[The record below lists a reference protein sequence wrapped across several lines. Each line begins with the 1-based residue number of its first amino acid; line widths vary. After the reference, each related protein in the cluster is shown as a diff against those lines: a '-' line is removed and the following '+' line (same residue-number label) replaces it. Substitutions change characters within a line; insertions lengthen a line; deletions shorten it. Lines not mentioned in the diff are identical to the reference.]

1 MLSPR
6 GRQRVFIP
14 VVLVVLD
21 VRSVLARAIGGD
33 RRLLAGCRVL
43 AAEEAAE
50 EAARAFFVVGLHRG
64 AHLALVL
71 KVIEF
76 QGGILAI
83 GLALVNLLGALLT
96 ILNTSKGIGSSFRYF
111 QCITFL

>member
-1 MLSPR
+1 ML
-6 GRQRVFIP
+6 IP

-33 RRLLAGCRVL
+33 RRLVTGCRVL

-64 AHLALVL
+64 THVALTL
-71 KVIEF
+71 KMIEF
-76 QGGILAI
+76 EGGILAI
-83 GLALVNLLGALLT
+83 GLTLVNLL
-96 ILNTSKGIGSSFRYF
+96 
-111 QCITFL
+111 